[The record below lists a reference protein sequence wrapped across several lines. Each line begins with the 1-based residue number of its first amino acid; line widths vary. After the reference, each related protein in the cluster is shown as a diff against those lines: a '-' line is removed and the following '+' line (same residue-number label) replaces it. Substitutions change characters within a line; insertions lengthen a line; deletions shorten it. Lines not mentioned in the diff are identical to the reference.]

1 MSLYSTT
8 ALSLVVLDTD
18 WVPPSGS
25 VVDLHLVQLEVDVD
39 VHSGREGHWVRNR
52 TQWIRF
58 RTQLDIMHKQTWINH
73 DRITLFKKFFQFPSL
88 LIIVEFSTLK
98 NLGNLT
104 TKNSTH
110 HEFVATDHEFV
121 ATDYEFVVWTS
132 FIYCMVRWRNRIPF
146 HHGLRYFILSLY
158 ACSHRATCGGF
169 ISTDL
174 IGLSA
179 VV

>member
-73 DRITLFKKFFQFPSL
+73 DRITLFKKFFQFPSQ

-121 ATDYEFVVWTS
+121 ATDHEFVATDYEFVVWTS
-132 FIYCMVRWRNRIPF
+132 FIYCHNR
-146 HHGLRYFILSLY
+146 LSLQKHQL
-158 ACSHRATCGGF
+158 ASNMF
-169 ISTDL
+169 E
-174 IGLSA
+174 
-179 VV
+179 V